1 MAGMRRLELAEA
13 LQLGP
18 GWRHAC
24 HALLYAPDP
33 GLLFGR
39 VPLRYAVLMQMRFDG
54 RLGFPGGFVDLR
66 DHSLEDGLNREL
78 DEELGEAAAAFRVE
92 RADYRSSHAGSRP
105 RVVVH
110 FYTKC
115 LTLEQLTAVERGA
128 PRARDHGLEVRPA
141 WDSTP
146 RPPRPQRPVPKFL
159 SVAVA
164 WVTSCSQPGLP
175 AKTLF
180 SPRFTG
186 LYSCLSRTHPSKSL
200 FCFPLIITGIAP

>member
-1 MAGMRRLELAEA
+1 
-13 LQLGP
+13 
-18 GWRHAC
+18 
-24 HALLYAPDP
+24 
-33 GLLFGR
+33 
-39 VPLRYAVLMQMRFDG
+39 MQMRFDG

-128 PRARDHGLEVRPA
+128 PRARDHGLEVWPA

-200 FCFPLIITGIAP
+200 FCFPLIMTGIAP

>member
-39 VPLRYAVLMQMRFDG
+39 IPLRYAVLMQMRFDG

-200 FCFPLIITGIAP
+200 FCFPLIMTGIAP